1 MRRDFVVTNVAA
13 EFLAALLSPTHAV
26 FALFFFH
33 GLYET
38 TCVMNCAH
46 VLLGLSLAP
55 MLHQKATEKLLQE
68 GLETAER
75 WPGSKVFPYPWIPDG
90 VVIWKELTACQRLAS
105 LSSSTFV
112 QIDKTMPVEGAS
124 SYGSLGYM
132 RRHVARNI
140 HELLNPCSE
149 LGPADWALCCDGM
162 GTGPREAAQKLDI
175 DSFQEGE
182 RLRRTLAEV
191 HQGPYNWT
199 T

>member
-1 MRRDFVVTNVAA
+1 MHTGGTWLRLQMVTPKLQAGGRWLGMATGPAQDLRYGGDKIDRRRFHSGYMLTLKACKAAVGVFKTSPLDACLRVRRDFVVTNVAA
-13 EFLAALLSPTHAV
+13 DFLAALLSPTHAV

-90 VVIWKELTACQRLAS
+90 VVILKELTACQRWAS

-124 SYGSLGYM
+124 S
-132 RRHVARNI
+132 
-140 HELLNPCSE
+140 
-149 LGPADWALCCDGM
+149 
-162 GTGPREAAQKLDI
+162 
-175 DSFQEGE
+175 
-182 RLRRTLAEV
+182 
-191 HQGPYNWT
+191 
-199 T
+199 